1 MAWGKKLMLK
11 KYKGFLP
18 DAQAA
23 PAWSGALP
31 RPRAKTA

>member
-23 PAWSGALP
+23 